1 MEDTFLCHVSAK
13 TLELF
18 DFEHDKGKFDAV

>member
-1 MEDTFLCHVSAK
+1 MEDIFLCHVSAK

-18 DFEHDKGKFDAV
+18 DFEHDEDKFDAF